1 MKIALTQDC
10 LKVKC
15 YFCFSIVADNV
26 ILATDTTK
34 TKFWRKFLVPLFSKR
49 GGTVAVLHNT
59 AEKGEWKAADR
70 AHPEPYFG
78 KEEVSARAVD
88 NAIDPIFWHRLCSV
102 DISVAEQG
110 NLIALNIYNAVNDK
124 STARI
129 GKDHGVLFEISSGDW
144 S

>member
-1 MKIALTQDC
+1 MP
-10 LKVKC
+10 V
-15 YFCFSIVADNV
+15 
-26 ILATDTTK
+26 
-34 TKFWRKFLVPLFSKR
+34 FLF
-49 GGTVAVLHNT
+49 LHHSPKNRQR
-59 AEKGEWKAADR
+59 EAAYG

-110 NLIALNIYNAVNDK
+110 DLIALNIYNAVNDK
-124 STARI
+124 SAARI
-129 GKDHGVLFEISSGDW
+129 SKDHGVLFEISSGDW

>member
-1 MKIALTQDC
+1 MP
-10 LKVKC
+10 V
-15 YFCFSIVADNV
+15 
-26 ILATDTTK
+26 
-34 TKFWRKFLVPLFSKR
+34 FLF
-49 GGTVAVLHNT
+49 LHHSPKNRQ
-59 AEKGEWKAADR
+59 WKAAYG

-88 NAIDPIFWHRLCSV
+88 SAVDLAFRHSFGGV

-110 NLIALNIYNAVNDK
+110 DLIALNIYNAVYDK
-124 STARI
+124 SAACI